1 MDSETPIISPNCFI
15 VRSWDFRSFLMLFSN
30 CVNSFFL
37 YYTLE
42 FSSSK
47 QT

>member
-1 MDSETPIISPNCFI
+1 M
-15 VRSWDFRSFLMLFSN
+15 VRSRDFRSFLMLFSN

-42 FSSSK
+42 NFSSK